1 MGLPLITFDYCALIV
16 RVQVVTF
23 DGDRSR
29 IISVVSYV
37 IGQNSNNLKATVS
50 PISLLTSN
58 IVLSWK
64 VVEDWIHH
72 GSSSPYHPVP
82 LG

>member
-50 PISLLTSN
+50 PVTSN

-64 VVEDWIHH
+64 VAEDWTHH

>member
-16 RVQVVTF
+16 RVQVATF

-50 PISLLTSN
+50 PVTSN
-58 IVLSWK
+58 IVQSWK
-64 VVEDWIHH
+64 VVEDWTHH

-82 LG
+82 LR